1 MKGNNVFRR
10 MLWTVMLVL
19 CCGSLFAQQKKLT
32 IDLKNGSFA
41 QLTDQ
46 IKKQSDYTF
55 FFNNAMLLNLKRL
68 TIQVSEVSIDSVLNL
83 ALRGSELTYK
93 IKDNTVILYSRDIPE
108 AGSKTVKIQG
118 QVNDESGM
126 PLPGVNV
133 FIKGTT
139 VGTVTDMDGNYSL
152 VVPEVMGM
160 EVVFTFIGKQTREV
174 KYTGTRFMNVVLKDS
189 YNEMEEVQV
198 RARANINEIDVRA
211 KTGVV
216 SEVDVR
222 RMNNKPV
229 MDMALA
235 L

>member
-160 EVVFTFIGKQTREV
+160 EVVLLLSVSKQGR
-174 KYTGTRFMNVVLKDS
+174 
-189 YNEMEEVQV
+189 
-198 RARANINEIDVRA
+198 
-211 KTGVV
+211 
-216 SEVDVR
+216 
-222 RMNNKPV
+222 
-229 MDMALA
+229 
-235 L
+235 